1 VVARARDATEPE
13 ALTALRD
20 NLGADVSVAIGKH
33 AQGFHPKLWLFDHA
47 DRTVVMSG
55 SGNLTDGGLR
65 TNSEQFE
72 MLTFEA
78 GDPAIAA
85 HHERFDLLTE
95 HADALDAVEG
105 TAAWRSWLQL
115 RKEQGRARKTYA
127 HIERRYDAQESL
139 PERPREKQQLIDD
152 LQAIYDDTVAA
163 DIPNADGKQYYP
175 YRLLGSVKACRAGER
190 NPVKVASNMVRSHTE
205 GFDVLF
211 RAGMVDLT
219 VEWLVANP
227 MRVYHGLFSTAI
239 VQTAERRIEEFR
251 EAGHP
256 VPEVDAPRPPAVV
269 SVMSNQ
275 EITDHLQT
283 LLDRGPGDY
292 QLPKLHRAQA
302 ALVRVNAGQVVVR
315 RDSGTETDPI
325 PVRLVRLRLNE
336 MASAGRRFLVSELKE
351 KPSDRF
357 TSALGP
363 LLAALPNVKFDADE
377 KRLYY
382 D

>member
-115 RKEQGRARKTYA
+115 RKTSAEDLRPHRATL
-127 HIERRYDAQESL
+127 RRAGVVARAPPGE
-139 PERPREKQQLIDD
+139 
-152 LQAIYDDTVAA
+152 AAA
-163 DIPNADGKQYYP
+163 D
-175 YRLLGSVKACRAGER
+175 R
-190 NPVKVASNMVRSHTE
+190 RS
-205 GFDVLF
+205 
-211 RAGMVDLT
+211 
-219 VEWLVANP
+219 
-227 MRVYHGLFSTAI
+227 S
-239 VQTAERRIEEFR
+239 
-251 EAGHP
+251 GH
-256 VPEVDAPRPPAVV
+256 
-269 SVMSNQ
+269 
-275 EITDHLQT
+275 L
-283 LLDRGPGDY
+283 
-292 QLPKLHRAQA
+292 
-302 ALVRVNAGQVVVR
+302 
-315 RDSGTETDPI
+315 
-325 PVRLVRLRLNE
+325 
-336 MASAGRRFLVSELKE
+336 
-351 KPSDRF
+351 
-357 TSALGP
+357 
-363 LLAALPNVKFDADE
+363 
-377 KRLYY
+377 
-382 D
+382 